1 MRFSLATKEEIADLI
16 FNSDDPELNDLLCLA
31 HEKSEDNIKGLL
43 LRIAVDL
50 NVWYASRLLN
60 DLPFGS
66 DRRSFLEDKVR
77 RELKYHAYRKKGSR
91 DVRDWPA
98 DAEIE
103 V

>member
-1 MRFSLATKEEIADLI
+1 MLFYVL
-16 FNSDDPELNDLLCLA
+16 
-31 HEKSEDNIKGLL
+31 IKGLL

-50 NVWYASRLLN
+50 NVWYASRFLT
-60 DLPFGS
+60 DLPFGKE
-66 DRRSFLEDKVR
+66 RRSFLEEKVR
-77 RELKYHAYRKKGSR
+77 RELMYHAERKQGSR

>member
-16 FNSDDPELNDLLCLA
+16 FNSADPELNDLLRLA
-31 HEKSEDNIKGLL
+31 QEKSDANIKGLL

-50 NVWYASRLLN
+50 NVWYAPRLLN
-60 DLPFGS
+60 DLPLGKR
-66 DRRSFLEDKVR
+66 RRSFLEEKVR
-77 RELKYHAYRKKGSR
+77 GELMYHAYRKQGSR